1 MLQLVSRVAAVTWVD
16 ELYCI
21 SKMVIGR
28 PQYFHHNTI
37 ADKQQ
42 WTEYNILYGF
52 GSGWYLSSF
61 LSLNN
66 TKSSRMLL
74 LLLWSSLW
82 TSDNNYSNGQW
93 QQMFP
98 LCRMVWS
105 LGTGNNDANYIIPE
119 YCVGGPGEMKLGQLS
134 C

>member
-1 MLQLVSRVAAVTWVD
+1 MD
-16 ELYCI
+16 ELYCT

-37 ADKQQ
+37 AADKQQ

-61 LSLNN
+61 LSQQYKKLSNVIIISLVLIVDIRQQLQQRTMATN
-66 TKSSRMLL
+66 VSLVPNGVVLGNRQQRCQLHNSR
-74 LLLWSSLW
+74 
-82 TSDNNYSNGQW
+82 
-93 QQMFP
+93 
-98 LCRMVWS
+98 
-105 LGTGNNDANYIIPE
+105 I
-119 YCVGGPGEMKLGQLS
+119 CVGGPGEMKLGQLS